1 MFQNYVKFHDNQRF
15 YFCNHPVCKKMNRKC
30 NFAGN
35 ILIME
40 KIITFLRNHY
50 ALIYKV
56 VLFLA
61 TLVLI
66 VSFFP
71 RTNKFQYEYTQGKP
85 WMYSDFIAPYDFP
98 IYKTAEEIEKEKNDM
113 LKSMTPYF
121 FFDEEVYRKALHDY
135 EVSFQREF
143 RKAFPKQD
151 SLREVIFNQSY
162 HLLDSVLKAGIIQ
175 YHEVLKG
182 RHDDFSIY
190 IIKNNIAQETEV
202 GDVLSITKADYLLRK
217 RLHAMLSGYE
227 SAVVDFVYS
236 RVQAVLV
243 QTIKYDFNKNQVEI
257 DEALKSLSLTRGM
270 VQKGQRII
278 SKGEMVTGHKF
289 QLLNSF
295 KRDFLEN
302 NQLNGNSN
310 WIATGQAIV
319 VSLLLLNLL
328 MFSYFFR
335 YSVYAENKKLLFILF
350 VFVLTFLMTSLVVK
364 YNPAYLYVV
373 PIAIAP
379 IIIRVFFDARLA
391 ILIHTILVLL
401 LGFQAPDSFDFVVM
415 NIIVGMIAVMSLINL
430 NKRGQFYVTSFW
442 IFLTYALV
450 YTGIHFWK
458 EGSYE
463 GLVWENYLM
472 FAASAT
478 LTLFA
483 YLLVYVFEKA
493 FKMVTDITLLEL
505 SNTSNPVL
513 RELSSNA
520 PGTFQH
526 SMQVANLA
534 EEAIREIG
542 GNALLVRAGAM
553 FHDIGKLVMPQFF
566 VENQQAGHNPHDDLS
581 SEESARIIV
590 SHVIKGI
597 EMARKRG
604 LPEPILD
611 FIRTHHGTRK
621 ADYFYL
627 TYKQQNPDET
637 FDETVFTYPGP
648 KPFSKET
655 AVVMIADSVEA
666 ASRSLNAPD
675 ENKIDKLVDGI
686 IDKLFEE
693 RQLVNADI
701 TLKELKNVGKVL
713 KRQLMNI
720 HHVRMVY
727 PSA

>member
-1 MFQNYVKFHDNQRF
+1 
-15 YFCNHPVCKKMNRKC
+15 
-30 NFAGN
+30 
-35 ILIME
+35 
-40 KIITFLRNHY
+40 
-50 ALIYKV
+50 
-56 VLFLA
+56 
-61 TLVLI
+61 
-66 VSFFP
+66 
-71 RTNKFQYEYTQGKP
+71 
-85 WMYSDFIAPYDFP
+85 
-98 IYKTAEEIEKEKNDM
+98 
-113 LKSMTPYF
+113 
-121 FFDEEVYRKALHDY
+121 
-135 EVSFQREF
+135 
-143 RKAFPKQD
+143 
-151 SLREVIFNQSY
+151 
-162 HLLDSVLKAGIIQ
+162 
-175 YHEVLKG
+175 
-182 RHDDFSIY
+182 
-190 IIKNNIAQETEV
+190 
-202 GDVLSITKADYLLRK
+202 
-217 RLHAMLSGYE
+217 
-227 SAVVDFVYS
+227 
-236 RVQAVLV
+236 
-243 QTIKYDFNKNQVEI
+243 
-257 DEALKSLSLTRGM
+257 
-270 VQKGQRII
+270 
-278 SKGEMVTGHKF
+278 
-289 QLLNSF
+289 
-295 KRDFLEN
+295 
-302 NQLNGNSN
+302 
-310 WIATGQAIV
+310 
-319 VSLLLLNLL
+319 
-328 MFSYFFR
+328 
-335 YSVYAENKKLLFILF
+335 
-350 VFVLTFLMTSLVVK
+350 
-364 YNPAYLYVV
+364 
-373 PIAIAP
+373 
-379 IIIRVFFDARLA
+379 
-391 ILIHTILVLL
+391 
-401 LGFQAPDSFDFVVM
+401 
-415 NIIVGMIAVMSLINL
+415 
-430 NKRGQFYVTSFW
+430 
-442 IFLTYALV
+442 LV

>member
-1 MFQNYVKFHDNQRF
+1 
-15 YFCNHPVCKKMNRKC
+15 
-30 NFAGN
+30 
-35 ILIME
+35 
-40 KIITFLRNHY
+40 
-50 ALIYKV
+50 
-56 VLFLA
+56 
-61 TLVLI
+61 
-66 VSFFP
+66 
-71 RTNKFQYEYTQGKP
+71 
-85 WMYSDFIAPYDFP
+85 
-98 IYKTAEEIEKEKNDM
+98 
-113 LKSMTPYF
+113 
-121 FFDEEVYRKALHDY
+121 
-135 EVSFQREF
+135 
-143 RKAFPKQD
+143 
-151 SLREVIFNQSY
+151 
-162 HLLDSVLKAGIIQ
+162 
-175 YHEVLKG
+175 
-182 RHDDFSIY
+182 
-190 IIKNNIAQETEV
+190 
-202 GDVLSITKADYLLRK
+202 
-217 RLHAMLSGYE
+217 
-227 SAVVDFVYS
+227 
-236 RVQAVLV
+236 
-243 QTIKYDFNKNQVEI
+243 
-257 DEALKSLSLTRGM
+257 
-270 VQKGQRII
+270 
-278 SKGEMVTGHKF
+278 
-289 QLLNSF
+289 
-295 KRDFLEN
+295 
-302 NQLNGNSN
+302 
-310 WIATGQAIV
+310 
-319 VSLLLLNLL
+319 
-328 MFSYFFR
+328 
-335 YSVYAENKKLLFILF
+335 
-350 VFVLTFLMTSLVVK
+350 
-364 YNPAYLYVV
+364 
-373 PIAIAP
+373 
-379 IIIRVFFDARLA
+379 
-391 ILIHTILVLL
+391 
-401 LGFQAPDSFDFVVM
+401 
-415 NIIVGMIAVMSLINL
+415 
-430 NKRGQFYVTSFW
+430 
-442 IFLTYALV
+442 
-450 YTGIHFWK
+450 
-458 EGSYE
+458 
-463 GLVWENYLM
+463 
-472 FAASAT
+472 
-478 LTLFA
+478 
-483 YLLVYVFEKA
+483 
-493 FKMVTDITLLEL
+493 MVTDITLLEL